1 MANLW
6 TGTVKSSDAY
16 VTLASVSELTFT
28 EGSKYVIQIQNPA
41 WIREGEDGAGFYV
54 FNDEPFEYTAG
65 SDDLY
70 IKTVTQCIVN
80 IAEGE
85 QASE

>member
-28 EGSKYVIQIQNPA
+28 EGNTYVIQIQNPA
-41 WIREGEDGAGFYV
+41 WVREGSTGLGFYV
-54 FNDEPFEYTAG
+54 SGDDPFEYTAG
-65 SDDLY
+65 ADDLY
-70 IKTVTQCIVN
+70 IKTVNQCVVN
-80 IAEGE
+80 IAG
-85 QASE
+85 